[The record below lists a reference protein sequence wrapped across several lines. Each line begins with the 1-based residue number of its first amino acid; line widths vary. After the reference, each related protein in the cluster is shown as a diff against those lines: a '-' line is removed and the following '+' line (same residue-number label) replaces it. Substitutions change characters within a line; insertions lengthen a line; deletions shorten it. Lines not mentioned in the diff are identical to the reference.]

1 MADIEKL
8 FKKFVSE
15 DITLSQKFLS
25 VKLEEGK
32 ILDTR
37 DNKSNLISHLDVNK
51 WYGERTY

>member
-15 DITLSQKFLS
+15 EITLSQNFLS